1 MKTCCQTAEVFVT
14 LGDVRRIEQESGRDD
29 FHELRHP
36 EHPVYRPDDSDTIWR
51 DKAFQPDG
59 SRRVLKHQDNGDC
72 TFLGPA
78 GCVLP
83 LEIRP
88 LICRIYPFDY
98 DADGLL
104 DDLARGCP
112 LELVRPGMELIEE
125 LEMNREQAE
134 NWRKQLYA
142 ELLLEPDH
150 ASKSETPS
158 PAAS

>member
-1 MKTCCQTAEVFVT
+1 MKTCCQTAEVYVT
-14 LGDVRRIEQESGRDD
+14 LGDVQRIEQESGRDD

-36 EHPVYRPDDSDTIWR
+36 DHPIYLPDDSDPVWR

-59 SRRVLKHQDNGDC
+59 SRRVLKRQANGDC

-98 DADGLL
+98 DAGGML

-125 LEMNREQAE
+125 LEMNRVDAE
-134 NWRKQLYA
+134 RWRQQLYA
-142 ELLLEPDH
+142 ELALEPDH
-150 ASKSETPS
+150 ACQTDFQSV
-158 PAAS
+158 